1 MPKLAIAG
9 PGGTIAPNTTPR
21 GRVSPGNPN
30 TSLIPRTGKVVGV
43 AVTVEGAVDVFDGVD
58 VGVGVSLN
66 AKLAPVPQP
75 ASSARVRAIGR
86 VRDIAGAV
94 GHSGLV
100 SGFEGRRRS
109 ADGKFAADLLTQAG
123 KLEFTGARRAL
134 RRHRRSLQIG
144 NDTTRAPWSRS
155 TARGASGRQR
165 RR

>member
-43 AVTVEGAVDVFDGVD
+43 AVTVGGAVDVFDGVD

-75 ASSARVRAIGR
+75 ASSAKVRAIGR
-86 VRDIAGAV
+86 VRV
-94 GHSGLV
+94 
-100 SGFEGRRRS
+100 
-109 ADGKFAADLLTQAG
+109 
-123 KLEFTGARRAL
+123 
-134 RRHRRSLQIG
+134 
-144 NDTTRAPWSRS
+144 RS
-155 TARGASGRQR
+155 TAHQTPGPRSTSTVTGQPRGSIDPSDCNR
-165 RR
+165 RN